1 MSRRCKTLI
10 RAMAWAGLVSSVS
23 ALPPR
28 LQTHARHHQHHR
40 CLPVALRMP
49 TRRTNLARSHNPNPV
64 KRIRRKPKPKLAA
77 REAGWPSSK
86 TRVKCST
93 RPSFSRE
100 RPQIYQRCTRKIPNN
115 TPPITI
121 TINTIT
127 TTVTMATTTHETPQ
141 KSEAKTMKVTLIWP
155 KRPNTS
161 AAIRCL
167 RRMGLGCI
175 KHRTL
180 MSMILRELP
189 QQMVKVSASSNR
201 PPP

>member
-1 MSRRCKTLI
+1 
-10 RAMAWAGLVSSVS
+10 MAWAGLVSSVS

-28 LQTHARHHQHHR
+28 LQTPARHLQHHR

-64 KRIRRKPKPKLAA
+64 KRHRPKLAA
-77 REAGWPSSK
+77 REAGWPWSK

-100 RPQIYQRCTRKIPNN
+100 RPHTYQRCTRKIPNN

-121 TINTIT
+121 IINTIT

-141 KSEAKTMKVTLIWP
+141 KSEAKTTRVTLIWP

-167 RRMGLGCI
+167 RRMELGCI

-180 MSMILRELP
+180 MSMILRELQ